1 MLRSIGRNFR
11 ILVPVAAL
19 LSLFVLV
26 QIFSLIHTAR
36 EANAIDAERT
46 SLALRAAMRSHVNRI
61 AGIASDNAYWD
72 DAAAAVY
79 RTVPDLSFL
88 RRAWSDSTGDGTNY
102 DGAYVIDPKGHL
114 LIGMRDGK
122 PNMKPLRR
130 GLADAIGVLSKRP
143 RPHGGGVG
151 GILALPGELV
161 LIGVADI
168 LPTSKNSAVKPP
180 PSGSCYRLV
189 FIDRLDRALL
199 AETSKSLM
207 INHLRI
213 VPKTE
218 TDLSIPIRDVHGLVI
233 ANLRWD
239 LQSPGMTA
247 LKRAL
252 PPIAAAMI
260 VAIMLTMLIARQGAR
275 SIDELSRLAL
285 IDSLS
290 ELPNRR
296 ALRAELKRRLT
307 GPQTVALCLLD
318 LDGFKFINDNYGHAI
333 GDRLI
338 VACAEMLVKL
348 VGDRGFVARLGG
360 DEFAFVL
367 SGGSAWRDVK
377 RLADDILDKMT
388 VPFRVGERTV
398 MIGAS
403 IGLTRACEDE
413 ADAGEM
419 LRRADVAMYAAKRA
433 GKMRVC
439 QFDAMLDHR
448 QARTH
453 IIETEMREALA
464 NDQFRLVYQP
474 VFDATDGS
482 VNCVEALLRWS
493 SPTLGEIDPTDFIPV
508 AEESGLI
515 DPLGLYILK
524 KACTDTCGWD
534 GVRVAVNVSA
544 AQLRNPDFPRNVK
557 AILEETGFPPAR
569 LELEVTETYLVSD
582 PETAGFVLQGLRE
595 LGISIALDDFGTGY
609 ASIGFLRQFSFDKLK
624 LDRSLVIDA
633 ENSDAARALLQA
645 SVAMARA
652 LKMQVAA
659 EGVETSGQADLM
671 RVAGCDQLQG
681 WLFDR
686 AMPAERI
693 ATLIDMQN
701 RQLRRSVARA

>member
-11 ILVPVAAL
+11 VLVPVAAL

-46 SLALRAAMRSHVNRI
+46 SLALRAAMRSHVQRI
-61 AGIASDNAYWD
+61 AGVASDNAYWD

-79 RTVPDLSFL
+79 RPVPDLNFL

-102 DGAYVIDPKGHL
+102 DGAYVIDPQGHV
-114 LIGMRDGK
+114 LIGMRDGR
-122 PNMKPLRR
+122 PDTKPLARS
-130 GLADAIGVLSKRP
+130 LADAIDILSKRP
-143 RPHGGGVG
+143 RHPGGGVG
-151 GILALPGELV
+151 GILALPGELA

-168 LPTSKNSAVKPP
+168 VPTSKNSALKPP
-180 PSGSCYRLV
+180 PSSQRDRLV

-207 INHLRI
+207 ISHLRA
-213 VPKTE
+213 VPNAE
-218 TDLSIPIRDVHGLVI
+218 GDISIPVSDVHGRVV
-233 ANLRWD
+233 AYLRWD

-252 PPIAAAMI
+252 PPIFVAMI
-260 VAIMLTMLIARQGAR
+260 VAIVLTMLITRQGAR

-296 ALRAELKRRLT
+296 ALRAELKRRRAT
-307 GPQTVALCLLD
+307 QQTVALCLLD

-338 VACAEMLVKL
+338 VSCAEMLVGL

-367 SGGSAWRDVK
+367 SGATAWRNVK
-377 RLADDILDKMT
+377 QLADDILDKMS

-403 IGLTRACEDE
+403 IGLTQACGEE

-448 QARTH
+448 QARVH
-453 IIETEMREALA
+453 IIEREMREALA

-474 VFDATDGS
+474 VFDAADGS

-493 SPTLGEIDPTDFIPV
+493 SPTLGEIDPADFIPV

-524 KACTDTCGWD
+524 KACTDTRAWD
-534 GVRVAVNVSA
+534 GVRVAVNISA
-544 AQLRNPDFPRNVK
+544 AQLRNPDFACNVK
-557 AILEETGFPPAR
+557 AILEETDFPPAR
-569 LELEVTETYLVSD
+569 LELEITETYLVSD
-582 PETAGFVLQGLRE
+582 PETAGFVLQGLHE

-633 ENSDAARALLQA
+633 ENSEAARALLQA

-659 EGVETSGQADLM
+659 EGVETNGQADLM

-693 ATLIDMQN
+693 ATLIDLHN
-701 RQLRRSVARA
+701 RSRQSSAARA